1 MRSFNRVGEWGM
13 AGVGRKAH
21 PWEGARSRRGTLA
34 LHGIPVKTWL
44 SRGKVRR
51 CLLDEARA
59 WLLGE
64 LRHGDGTVPWRV

>member
-34 LHGIPVKTWL
+34 LHGIPAKTWL

-59 WLLGE
+59 WHSGG